1 MESLLRYY
9 LPVKAWRQWEPAS
22 ALGRN
27 NTDKVSQEIQ
37 YQTAAL
43 FTTYSGGGASVSFIN
58 WWAGSFELPAQAKLA
73 VVLILLLCH
82 STLKMNFGATS
93 HNELEGAGQIH
104 SYVCGKQIFFH
115 RQ

>member
-1 MESLLRYY
+1 M
-9 LPVKAWRQWEPAS
+9 S

-43 FTTYSGGGASVSFIN
+43 FTTYSGGVASVSFIN

-73 VVLILLLCH
+73 VVLLLRAQRILVVIC
-82 STLKMNFGATS
+82 GA
-93 HNELEGAGQIH
+93 
-104 SYVCGKQIFFH
+104 CGCVRIAMSQH
-115 RQ
+115 P

>member
-1 MESLLRYY
+1 M
-9 LPVKAWRQWEPAS
+9 S

-58 WWAGSFELPAQAKLA
+58 WWAGSFESPALAKLA
-73 VVLILLLCH
+73 VVFTIASYGIPNATIIKLLIP
-82 STLKMNFGATS
+82 
-93 HNELEGAGQIH
+93 
-104 SYVCGKQIFFH
+104 SY
-115 RQ
+115 

>member
-1 MESLLRYY
+1 MESLVRYY
-9 LPVKAWRQWEPAS
+9 LPVKAWIQSVS

-58 WWAGSFELPAQAKLA
+58 W
-73 VVLILLLCH
+73 
-82 STLKMNFGATS
+82 
-93 HNELEGAGQIH
+93 
-104 SYVCGKQIFFH
+104 
-115 RQ
+115 

>member
-1 MESLLRYY
+1 M
-9 LPVKAWRQWEPAS
+9 S

-73 VVLILLLCH
+73 VVFTIASMADFCGYLWCVRVRARCYVAAP
-82 STLKMNFGATS
+82 LKLTKTPVNT
-93 HNELEGAGQIH
+93 
-104 SYVCGKQIFFH
+104 
-115 RQ
+115 

>member
-1 MESLLRYY
+1 M
-9 LPVKAWRQWEPAS
+9 S
-22 ALGRN
+22 ALRRN

-73 VVLILLLCH
+73 VVFNIASTADFCGYLWCVRVRARCYVPAPLKLLNVIFIVLQNNYFC
-82 STLKMNFGATS
+82 
-93 HNELEGAGQIH
+93 
-104 SYVCGKQIFFH
+104 SYVFD
-115 RQ
+115 

>member
-1 MESLLRYY
+1 M
-9 LPVKAWRQWEPAS
+9 S

-73 VVLILLLCH
+73 VVFVGFLWLFVVCVGARALLCP
-82 STLKMNFGATS
+82 STFKTVVKKCWLKKLAVSLANG
-93 HNELEGAGQIH
+93 
-104 SYVCGKQIFFH
+104 
-115 RQ
+115 